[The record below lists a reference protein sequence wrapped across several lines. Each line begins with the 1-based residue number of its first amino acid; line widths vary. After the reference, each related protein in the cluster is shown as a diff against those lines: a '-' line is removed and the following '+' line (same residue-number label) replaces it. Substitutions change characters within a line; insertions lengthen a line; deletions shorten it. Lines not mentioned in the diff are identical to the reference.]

1 MTRDHATPLLSGV
14 IPVVSMPFGDGG
26 RVDHDAL
33 AAQGAHL
40 VDSGVHGLSFG
51 FGSELPRLTERERD
65 EALRTLVAAVG
76 GRVPVMAAVGAESIP
91 AARERCDAA
100 AVLGADAIMVTPPH
114 AGPDGIRAFFA
125 ALADDAPRPLCIQD
139 APAATGVTLGE
150 DLLVDLAAHE
160 RVAALKLESPDAV
173 VRIGSIGGRVGD
185 GATLLGGS
193 GGLELLAELRS
204 GSAGTMPGAGHAAV
218 FVRIWEAVRAGDEHA
233 AETLFGLLQPIL
245 VLASRSGDTFLA
257 VQKELLVRAG
267 LLRNAAL
274 RQPSEPLA
282 ERVRAELERLESRLA
297 MATVRLTA

>member
-1 MTRDHATPLLSGV
+1 MPTPTRLPTPVLVIASLVLGLLVVGGILLVGSVGVPEATP
-14 IPVVSMPFGDGG
+14 MPSST
-26 RVDHDAL
+26 A
-33 AAQGAHL
+33 
-40 VDSGVHGLSFG
+40 
-51 FGSELPRLTERERD
+51 
-65 EALRTLVAAVG
+65 TLVAPTPSPTDPRATPEGAV
-76 GRVPVMAAVGAESIP
+76 
-91 AARERCDAA
+91 
-100 AVLGADAIMVTPPH
+100 
-114 AGPDGIRAFFA
+114 RAFFA